1 MNSKNRWLYLGLI
14 AFFWGCS
21 STNEL
26 TTSGELESSSTKLDQ
41 LGILFD
47 HSSVFNGNFTGF
59 ALYDPVTEDFLF
71 TRDADKYY
79 TPASNTKLFTFY
91 AGLKMLED
99 SVYGINYTY
108 KGDSLFFWGT
118 GDPSFLHED
127 LGNRKVFE
135 LLKSHE
141 GPLIF
146 SDANYEDKKLGSGWA
161 WDDYN
166 SSYSAEKT
174 PMPAY
179 GNLAK
184 FTMERISTY
193 RVHEIEGEYQ
203 VDPPYFRK
211 KIEDI
216 GIGEVSI
223 VREQDGGN
231 FEYSSYS
238 DTTFVNWYRPY
249 NYSPESFIEMISD
262 TLKREV
268 IYKDEPLPEDYDRV
282 KTVTADSL
290 YKHMLQPSDNF
301 IAEQILLM
309 ASDYK
314 FGSLNTRQVIEYM
327 LKNHLDD
334 LPDEP
339 KWVDGSGLSRYN
351 LFTPNSVVRL
361 LEKIDQEFDSDEKL
375 FELFPAGGQSGTIR
389 NWYANR
395 NDGSSYVYA
404 KTGTLRNNHSL
415 SGYLTTA
422 SGRKYLFSFMNS
434 NYISSSSVVKTE
446 MEKILWY
453 IYENF

>member
-1 MNSKNRWLYLGLI
+1 MNRRNRWLCTGLLL
-14 AFFWGCS
+14 FFAGCS
-21 STNEL
+21 ATNEL
-26 TTSGELESSSTKLDQ
+26 TTSNEIESGPTKLDQ
-41 LGILFD
+41 LAILFD
-47 HSSVFNGNFTGF
+47 HSAIFNSNFTGF
-59 ALYDPVTEDFLF
+59 ALYDPLAEDFLF
-71 TRDADKYY
+71 TRDANKYY

-99 SVYGINYTY
+99 SVYGLNYKY
-108 KGDSLFFWGT
+108 KEDSLFFWGT

-127 LGNRKVFE
+127 LGNRKVFDMLE
-135 LLKSHE
+135 SHD

-146 SDANYEDKKLGSGWA
+146 SDANYEDVKLGSGWA

-193 RVHEIEGEYQ
+193 RVHEIEGEIQ
-203 VDPPYFRK
+203 VDPPYFRN
-211 KIEDI
+211 KIEDA

-223 VREQDGGN
+223 VREQDGGI
-231 FEYSSYS
+231 FEYSSYV
-238 DTTFVNWYRPY
+238 DTTLVDWYRPY
-249 NYSPESFIEMISD
+249 NYSPESFVEMISD
-262 TLKREV
+262 TLKRDV
-268 IYKDEPLPEDYDRV
+268 IYKPEPLPKEYNRI
-282 KTVTADSL
+282 KTVIADTL

-309 ASDYK
+309 ASDYQ
-314 FGSLNTRQVIEYM
+314 FGTLNTRQVIDYM
-327 LKNHLDD
+327 LENHLDD
-334 LPDEP
+334 LLDEP

-351 LFTPNSVVRL
+351 LFTPRSVVRL
-361 LEKIDQEFDSDEKL
+361 LEKIDEEFESDERL

-389 NWYANR
+389 RWYENR
-395 NDGSSYVYA
+395 NDGSAYVYA

-415 SGYLTTA
+415 SGYLITA
-422 SGRKYLFSFMNS
+422 SGNKYLFSFMNN
-434 NYISSSSVVKTE
+434 NYTSSSSVVKTE
-446 MEKILWY
+446 MEKVLWF